1 MRRLEIWSLDTF
13 AAGSKSDDVAEL
25 IAEVEA
31 AAVSAGETA
40 QHALEG
46 IVTVCERPTW
56 RLYLRS
62 NRHFSARSQRY
73 ISARVANDGR

>member
-1 MRRLEIWSLDTF
+1 M
-13 AAGSKSDDVAEL
+13 AEL

-31 AAVSAGETA
+31 AAVAVGETT
-40 QHALEG
+40 QREREQALEG

-73 ISARVANDGR
+73 ISARVANDRG